1 MLKMLPEAIK
11 EPLAIIQPQ
20 TRPDRAVVILQMEH
34 NNKKIITAVEVDGRG
49 RNNNNEINSN
59 ALTTLFAKGNAISQL
74 KTAIENTINGKNEL
88 FYWNKKE
95 AVALLQVKGLQL
107 PSSLPWEGFVNS
119 IRNNSSNVKTKFNDV
134 TESLQFKRWF
144 GNSKAVNNDGSPKIL
159 YHRTNA
165 DFVHKRAEH
174 LTVLT
179 DIFSPCVRRRFS
191 YAPFFDIDRSGT
203 NQGKTHGDGIYL
215 STSKDAFDYAGD
227 KVMQLYASIK
237 HPFEMYLTKNQA
249 ERIYDK
255 YFKPF
260 HMDKYNTY
268 RPHAIQSLQS
278 ATKVFDYL
286 TEAAETNGI
295 KTSDIL
301 SELG

>member
-1 MLKMLPEAIK
+1 MRFVEDDAGIPGVFQGGRNGISAK
-11 EPLAIIQPQ
+11 
-20 TRPDRAVVILQMEH
+20 RAV
-34 NNKKIITAVEVDGRG
+34 
-49 RNNNNEINSN
+49 
-59 ALTTLFAKGNAISQL
+59 
-74 KTAIENTINGKNEL
+74 
-88 FYWNKKE
+88 
-95 AVALLQVKGLQL
+95 
-107 PSSLPWEGFVNS
+107 
-119 IRNNSSNVKTKFNDV
+119 
-134 TESLQFKRWF
+134 F
-144 GNSKAVNNDGSPKIL
+144 G
-159 YHRTNA
+159 
-165 DFVHKRAEH
+165 
-174 LTVLT
+174 
-179 DIFSPCVRRRFS
+179 VRRRFS

-215 STSKDAFDYAGD
+215 STSKDAFDYADD

-260 HMDKYNTY
+260 HVDKYNTY
-268 RPHAIQSLQS
+268 RPHVIQSLQS

>member
-1 MLKMLPEAIK
+1 M
-11 EPLAIIQPQ
+11 
-20 TRPDRAVVILQMEH
+20 PDITLFLSRQKSAFVKTARTENGLFLLRFVEDDAGIPGVFQGGRNGISAKRAV
-34 NNKKIITAVEVDGRG
+34 
-49 RNNNNEINSN
+49 
-59 ALTTLFAKGNAISQL
+59 
-74 KTAIENTINGKNEL
+74 
-88 FYWNKKE
+88 
-95 AVALLQVKGLQL
+95 
-107 PSSLPWEGFVNS
+107 
-119 IRNNSSNVKTKFNDV
+119 
-134 TESLQFKRWF
+134 F
-144 GNSKAVNNDGSPKIL
+144 G
-159 YHRTNA
+159 
-165 DFVHKRAEH
+165 
-174 LTVLT
+174 
-179 DIFSPCVRRRFS
+179 VRRRFS

-260 HMDKYNTY
+260 HVDKYNTY
-268 RPHAIQSLQS
+268 RPHVIQSLQS